1 MSMLHIAP
9 EAIWHGPLMLVNA
22 RHPMREPAEERMV
35 ALGSGGFSVPLNAR
49 AAALLT
55 ELLTEIGAGNG
66 IVPVS
71 GFRSRAEQERI
82 YRESLRDNGPAFTRR
97 FVALPGCSEH
107 ETGLAID
114 LGERRASID
123 FIRPAF
129 PDTGLCGAFRRRAAQ
144 YGFILRY
151 PMDKQDVTGIDH
163 EPWHFR
169 YVGAPHA
176 EIMERENLCLEEYVS
191 ALRSAASFSLQ
202 ERGVEIRFIRP
213 GGEDVEIPDD
223 AVAQVSGNNVDGCI
237 VTLWRHRK

>member
-1 MSMLHIAP
+1 M
-9 EAIWHGPLMLVNA
+9 
-22 RHPMREPAEERMV
+22 
-35 ALGSGGFSVPLNAR
+35 
-49 AAALLT
+49 
-55 ELLTEIGAGNG
+55 
-66 IVPVS
+66 
-71 GFRSRAEQERI
+71 
-82 YRESLRDNGPAFTRR
+82 
-97 FVALPGCSEH
+97 ALPGCSEH

-151 PMDKQDVTGIDH
+151 PKDKQDATGIDH

-191 ALRSAASFSLQ
+191 ALRSAASLSLP
-202 ERGVEIRFIRP
+202 ERNMEIRFIRP